1 MLLNFLQKLGFLFFL
16 GLCDASVFLFVDFLD
31 ICFVQRKSAWVP
43 LCTSAFAFVFHKK
56 EEQPRLC
63 VCVFFSFLCFAFYVD
78 TRIVLFF
85 KFAFVFRFSL
95 SKIEVCCSR
104 LFGAS
109 LLRPGREPK
118 LFLSDFLALR
128 FVDMAHVD
136 VEGGGGMKK
145 RSRQEEEDIMGMVV
159 LCDYAREQDEAAAAP
174 TAGKRQYGSISNSE
188 HVSVLDVYVPGV
200 GGTPCRNEC
209 LASAINNGA
218 GFEAEGEEAGNKVES
233 SILRELEDCLLVG
246 EDEQVG
252 SSESAV
258 SEENAAARVLRS
270 LEEELGLS
278 ESEEGHT
285 AVSSLPSAADEEAP
299 CTAAFATWG
308 DDVWNMHGFSSAD
321 LSVGCSSGSTLTGD
335 DFVVCER
342 FDVHPM
348 MLNQENNN
356 AGHDPVDICFR
367 VEGVSDERLDCPSSA
382 AGPAAAEKGRF
393 EDSTGKRSVLNH
405 ESSFVTAA
413 AAGGAAAGVGT
424 LEGLHNAISW
434 ALEEGFDDYS
444 GFNHM
449 GVGDDWIT
457 PEGNLDFLLDSTTVS
472 ATTTASPFI
481 EEGVPL

>member
-1 MLLNFLQKLGFLFFL
+1 
-16 GLCDASVFLFVDFLD
+16 
-31 ICFVQRKSAWVP
+31 
-43 LCTSAFAFVFHKK
+43 
-56 EEQPRLC
+56 
-63 VCVFFSFLCFAFYVD
+63 VCFSFVCFAFYVD
-78 TRIVLFF
+78 TRIVFF

-104 LFGAS
+104 LFRGS

-118 LFLSDFLALR
+118 FFSSDFLALR

-136 VEGGGGMKK
+136 GEGGVGMKK
-145 RSRQEEEDIMGMVV
+145 RSRQEEEDIMGTVV

-174 TAGKRQYGSISNSE
+174 TASKRQYGSISNSE

-218 GFEAEGEEAGNKVES
+218 GFEAEAEEAGNKVKS

-308 DDVWNMHGFSSAD
+308 DDVWNMHGFPSAN

-348 MLNQENNN
+348 ILNHENNN
-356 AGHDPVDICFR
+356 AGDDPVDICFR
-367 VEGVSDERLDCPSSA
+367 LEGVSDERLDCPSSA
-382 AGPAAAEKGRF
+382 AAPAVAEKGRF
-393 EDSTGKRSVLNH
+393 EDSAGKRSVLNH
-405 ESSFVTAA
+405 ESSFVTATV
-413 AAGGAAAGVGT
+413 AGGAAAGVGT
-424 LEGLHNAISW
+424 LEGLHTAISW

>member
-1 MLLNFLQKLGFLFFL
+1 
-16 GLCDASVFLFVDFLD
+16 
-31 ICFVQRKSAWVP
+31 
-43 LCTSAFAFVFHKK
+43 
-56 EEQPRLC
+56 
-63 VCVFFSFLCFAFYVD
+63 
-78 TRIVLFF
+78 
-85 KFAFVFRFSL
+85 
-95 SKIEVCCSR
+95 
-104 LFGAS
+104 
-109 LLRPGREPK
+109 
-118 LFLSDFLALR
+118 LSDFLALC

-174 TAGKRQYGSISNSE
+174 TASKRQYGSISNSQ

-209 LASAINNGA
+209 LASAIDNGA
-218 GFEAEGEEAGNKVES
+218 GFEAEAEEAGNKVES

-342 FDVHPM
+342 FAVHPM
-348 MLNQENNN
+348 IPDQENNN
-356 AGHDPVDICFR
+356 AGDDPVDICFR
-367 VEGVSDERLDCPSSA
+367 LEGVSDERLDCPSSA
-382 AGPAAAEKGRF
+382 AAPAAAEKGRF

-457 PEGNLDFLLDSTTVS
+457 PEGNLDFLLDSTTDY
-472 ATTTASPFI
+472 ATTTASPFV

>member
-1 MLLNFLQKLGFLFFL
+1 
-16 GLCDASVFLFVDFLD
+16 
-31 ICFVQRKSAWVP
+31 
-43 LCTSAFAFVFHKK
+43 
-56 EEQPRLC
+56 
-63 VCVFFSFLCFAFYVD
+63 VCFSFVCFAFYVD
-78 TRIVLFF
+78 ARIVLFF
-85 KFAFVFRFSL
+85 KFSLVFRFSL

-128 FVDMAHVD
+128 FGDMAHVD
-136 VEGGGGMKK
+136 LEGGGGMKK

-174 TAGKRQYGSISNSE
+174 TASKRQYGSIGNSE

-200 GGTPCRNEC
+200 GVTPCRNEC

-218 GFEAEGEEAGNKVES
+218 GFEAEAEEAGNKVES
-233 SILRELEDCLLVG
+233 SVLRELEDCLLVG

-348 MLNQENNN
+348 ILNQENNN
-356 AGHDPVDICFR
+356 AGDDPVDICFR
-367 VEGVSDERLDCPSSA
+367 LEGVSDERLDCPSSA
-382 AGPAAAEKGRF
+382 AAPAAAEKGRF

>member
-1 MLLNFLQKLGFLFFL
+1 M
-16 GLCDASVFLFVDFLD
+16 CDASVFLFVDFLD

-43 LCTSAFAFVFHKK
+43 LCTSAFAFAFHKK

-63 VCVFFSFLCFAFYVD
+63 VCVSFVCFAFYFD
-78 TRIVLFF
+78 RRIVLFF
-85 KFAFVFRFSL
+85 KFALVFRFSL
-95 SKIEVCCSR
+95 SKIGVCCSR

-109 LLRPGREPK
+109 LFTLGREPK

-136 VEGGGGMKK
+136 VEGDHGMKK
-145 RSRQEEEDIMGMVV
+145 RSRQEEEDIMVMVV

-174 TAGKRQYGSISNSE
+174 TASKRQHGSIGNSE

-200 GGTPCRNEC
+200 GGTPCRNER

-218 GFEAEGEEAGNKVES
+218 GFEAEAEEAGNKVES

-348 MLNQENNN
+348 ILN
-356 AGHDPVDICFR
+356 R
-367 VEGVSDERLDCPSSA
+367 RTTM
-382 AGPAAAEKGRF
+382 PAMIR
-393 EDSTGKRSVLNH
+393 ST
-405 ESSFVTAA
+405 F
-413 AAGGAAAGVGT
+413 
-424 LEGLHNAISW
+424 
-434 ALEEGFDDYS
+434 
-444 GFNHM
+444 
-449 GVGDDWIT
+449 
-457 PEGNLDFLLDSTTVS
+457 VS
-472 ATTTASPFI
+472 AWKASLMRDWTAHQALLLLLLLRKVDSRT
-481 EEGVPL
+481 VPEREAF

>member
-1 MLLNFLQKLGFLFFL
+1 M
-16 GLCDASVFLFVDFLD
+16 
-31 ICFVQRKSAWVP
+31 
-43 LCTSAFAFVFHKK
+43 FAFVFHKK
-56 EEQPRLC
+56 EEQPRFC
-63 VCVFFSFLCFAFYVD
+63 VCVCFSFVCFAFYVY

-85 KFAFVFRFSL
+85 KFAFVFRFSS

-104 LFGAS
+104 LFRAS
-109 LLRPGREPK
+109 FLRLGRERK
-118 LFLSDFLALR
+118 FFLSDFLALR

-159 LCDYAREQDEAAAAP
+159 LCDYAREQGEAAAAP
-174 TAGKRQYGSISNSE
+174 TASKRQYGSISNSE

-218 GFEAEGEEAGNKVES
+218 GFEAEAEEAGNKVES

-285 AVSSLPSAADEEAP
+285 AVSSLPSGADEEAP

-348 MLNQENNN
+348 ILNQENNN
-356 AGHDPVDICFR
+356 AGDDPVDIRFR
-367 VEGVSDERLDCPSSA
+367 LEGVSDARLDCPSSA
-382 AGPAAAEKGRF
+382 AAEKGRF
-393 EDSTGKRSVLNH
+393 EVSTGKRSVLNH
-405 ESSFVTAA
+405 ESSSVTTA

-457 PEGNLDFLLDSTTVS
+457 PEGNLDFLLDSTTDY
-472 ATTTASPFI
+472 ATTTASPFV